1 MSRIVKEG
9 KKPRPTPPFPERRK
23 LVREKSRIFS
33 GDEDTPDLGHARSEW
48 KNVASIGRGSS
59 GSSSSNDNVPHV
71 LTTSLAEGS
80 SEDPSKESNASVS
93 IVSRSRALHAIPET
107 TVRAW
112 VRATAMADRVVRK
125 VGEGETRERVNAD
138 VAQDIDDGEVYDL
151 KHLS

>member
-1 MSRIVKEG
+1 M
-9 KKPRPTPPFPERRK
+9 
-23 LVREKSRIFS
+23 
-33 GDEDTPDLGHARSEW
+33 
-48 KNVASIGRGSS
+48 ASIGRGSS

-93 IVSRSRALHAIPET
+93 IISRSRALYAIPET

-112 VRATAMADRVVRK
+112 VRATDMADRVVRK

-151 KHLS
+151 KHLSSWAIYSRCIFSRIGRERFPACFAGSIPKTQHTVQEASTARRH